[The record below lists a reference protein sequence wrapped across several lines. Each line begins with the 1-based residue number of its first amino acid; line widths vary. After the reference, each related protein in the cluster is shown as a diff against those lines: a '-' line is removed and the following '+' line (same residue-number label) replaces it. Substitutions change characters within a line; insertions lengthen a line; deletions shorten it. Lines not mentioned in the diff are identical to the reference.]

1 MAEILTELQSLKQAT
16 QEQSAITQAMTEIV
30 EGQMEKIES
39 GVAEFKQWMEET
51 TAEGIKGEGRYVTE
65 FTVKGDKDTFY
76 PVVFQMPKDDETTI
90 QIYRH
95 YAWNRLG
102 GSDFN
107 ATHVAS
113 ALVILKGQT
122 YGWNGDANY
131 LSTVV
136 NQQRYRRCVAKVA
149 FRAWSTSEKLDLA
162 GASTGYNQHSTPAY
176 CCPSYS
182 GFHLRGG
189 NLTYRIYSNHRINF
203 KLLADNQEIYQN
215 AQGNVVNAKWRAKT
229 VHIDNAEIGDSINDV
244 GENFIGYNNLKTV
257 TQTEA

>member
-16 QEQSAITQAMTEIV
+16 QEQSAITQAMTEVV
-30 EGQMEKIES
+30 EGQMGKIES

-76 PVVFQMPKDDETTI
+76 PVVFQMPTNDETTI
-90 QIYRH
+90 QIFRH

-107 ATHVAS
+107 TTHVAS
-113 ALVILKGQT
+113 ALVVLKGQN
-122 YGWNGDANY
+122 YPWGGDANY
-131 LSTVV
+131 LRTLV
-136 NQQRYRRCVAKVA
+136 NVQRYRKCVAKVG
-149 FRAWSTSEKLDLA
+149 FKAWCQIEKYSGSGRD
-162 GASTGYNQHSTPAY
+162 TVWNKTRVPAY
-176 CCPSYS
+176 SCQAMS

-189 NLTYRIYSNHRINF
+189 NLKYRIYSNHRINF
-203 KLLADNQEIYQN
+203 NLLTDGEQIGHRPDAHINLRWI
-215 AQGNVVNAKWRAKT
+215 AKT
-229 VHIDNAEIGDSINDV
+229 VNLEDAEIGDIDNNV
-244 GENFIGYNNLKTV
+244 GDDFIGYNNLKTV